1 MARPASRSIIRRLL
15 PALAIVLFAA
25 VAAAGLVRVPVFDAL
40 DRLAYDTQL
49 RWREAPLDERIV
61 IVDIDERSLAEQGR
75 WPWTRE
81 RIAKL
86 TRELTDGAGAAVVG
100 FDVVFAEHE
109 RSEAGDGRLAQALRD
124 KPVLLGYYFS
134 SDRGGQRSG
143 VLPAPVFVAGS
154 LPPGIAVTHWD
165 GYGANIAPFAH
176 AARDAGFFNPVIDP
190 DGVVRSM
197 PMLAEFDG
205 QLYQALSLAL
215 LREYLGEG
223 VLSVGVDQLDVIGK
237 RGRVSIP
244 LSEGLSALAPFAGR
258 LDNGQPGLP
267 FRLVSA
273 TDVIEGRAPA
283 SLFAGRIVLVGTT
296 APGLSDLRAAPVGQT
311 YPGVAIH
318 ATLISGALDGRIDAR
333 PPEARVL
340 AALLTLVVGGV
351 LAFAVLGLGP
361 LSISL
366 VSVGA
371 ALALVGVHALVLEK
385 LQFVLPVSA
394 AVAMVPALGL
404 YGLAVGF
411 IIEGRARRA
420 VINLFGEYVSPELV
434 RKMAADPMNYD
445 IDNGEQR
452 ELTILF
458 ADIRGF
464 TRIAETMQ
472 PNELR
477 EYLNEFLTGMT
488 EIVHRHG
495 GTVDKYIGD
504 AVMAFWGAPIADADH
519 ADHAVAAAIDMQK
532 AASEMSYRFT
542 VRGMPA
548 LSIGIGI
555 NTGEVTV
562 GDMGSKLRR
571 SYTVIGDA
579 VNLSARLEAL
589 TKRYGVPVLVG
600 ETTAARCILR
610 RFESMGTAAVD
621 GRHGEIEIF
630 VPREFADQVRRPEA
644 STVDTGDRNEI
655 QSARV

>member
-1 MARPASRSIIRRLL
+1 MSPPASRIGFRRVL

-25 VAAAGLVRVPVFDAL
+25 AAAAGLVRLPVFDAL

-49 RWREAPLDERIV
+49 RWRSAPVDERVV

-75 WPWTRE
+75 WPWARE
-81 RIAKL
+81 RVAKL
-86 TRELTDGAGAAVVG
+86 ARELTDGAGAAVVG

-109 RSEAGDGRLAQALRD
+109 HSEAGDGRLAQALRD
-124 KPVLLGYYFS
+124 RPVLLGYYFS

-143 VLPAPVFVAGS
+143 VLPSPVFVAGS
-154 LPPGIAVTHWD
+154 LPPGIAVTRWD
-165 GYGANIAPFAH
+165 GYGANIAQFAR

-197 PMLAEFDG
+197 PMLAELDG
-205 QLYQALSLAL
+205 QLYQSLSLAL

-223 VLSVGVDQLDVIGK
+223 VLSVAADRIEVIGK
-237 RGRVSIP
+237 RGRVAIP
-244 LSEGLSALAPFAGR
+244 LSEGLTALAPFAGR
-258 LDNGQPGLP
+258 LPDGKRGLP
-267 FRLVSA
+267 FRVVSA

-283 SLFAGRIVLVGTT
+283 SIFAGRIVLVGTT
-296 APGLSDLRAAPVGQT
+296 APGLSDLRAAPVSET

-333 PPEARVL
+333 PPEARAL
-340 AALLTLVVGGV
+340 AGLLTLLVGGV
-351 LAFAVLGLGP
+351 IAFAVLRLGP

-366 VSVGA
+366 VSVGSA
-371 ALALVGVHALVLEK
+371 IALVGIHALVLQK
-385 LQFVLPVSA
+385 LQLVVPVSA

-411 IIEGRARRA
+411 VVESRARRA
-420 VINLFGEYVSPELV
+420 VISLFGEYVSPELV
-434 RKMAADPMNYD
+434 RKMAADPLNYD
-445 IDNGEQR
+445 IDTGEQR

-464 TRIAETMQ
+464 TRIAETMK

-477 EYLNEFLTGMT
+477 EYLNEFLTAMT

-519 ADHAVAAAIDMQK
+519 ADHAVAAAIEMQK
-532 AASEMSYRFT
+532 TAAEMSYRFT
-542 VRGMPA
+542 VRGLPA

-589 TKRYGVPVLVG
+589 TKRYAVPVLVG

-610 RFESMGTAAVD
+610 RFESMGTVAVD

-644 STVDTGDRNEI
+644 KALETGERNEI

>member
-1 MARPASRSIIRRLL
+1 MPNPNARTFLRRLA

-25 VAAAGLVRVPVFDAL
+25 AAAAGLLRLPVFDAL

-49 RWREAPLDERIV
+49 RWRQAPLDERVV

-75 WPWTRE
+75 WPWPRE
-81 RIAKL
+81 TIARL
-86 TRELTDGAGAAVVG
+86 ARELTDRAGAAVVG
-100 FDVVFAEHE
+100 FDILFAEHE
-109 RSEAGDGRLAQALRD
+109 RSEAGDGKLAQALRD

-154 LPPGIAVTHWD
+154 LPSGIAVTQWD
-165 GYGANIAPFAH
+165 GYGANMAQFAH
-176 AARDAGFFNPVIDP
+176 AARDAGFFNPMIDA

-205 QLYQALSLAL
+205 QLYQSLSLAL

-223 VLSVGVDQLDVIGK
+223 VLSVDADRIEVIGK
-237 RGRVSIP
+237 RGRVAIP
-244 LSEGLSALAPFAGR
+244 LSEGLTALAPFAGR

-267 FRLVSA
+267 FRVVSA

-283 SLFAGRIVLVGTT
+283 SIFAGRIVLVGTT
-296 APGLSDLRAAPVGQT
+296 APGLSDLRAAPVSET

-318 ATLISGALDGRIDAR
+318 ATLISGALDGRVDAR
-333 PPEARVL
+333 PPEGRVL
-340 AALLTLVVGGV
+340 AALVTLLVGGV
-351 LAFAVLGLGP
+351 LAIAVLRLGP
-361 LSISL
+361 LSISM

-371 ALALVGVHALVLEK
+371 ALALIGLQALVLEK
-385 LQFVLPVSA
+385 LQLVLPLSA
-394 AVAMVPALGL
+394 TVAMVPVLGL

-411 IIEGRARRA
+411 VVESRARRA
-420 VINLFGEYVSPELV
+420 VISLFGEYLSPELV
-434 RKMAADPMNYD
+434 RQMAADPMNYD
-445 IDNGEQR
+445 LDKGEQR

-464 TRIAETMQ
+464 TRIAETMK
-472 PNELR
+472 PHELR
-477 EYLNEFLTGMT
+477 EYLNEFLTVMT

-504 AVMAFWGAPIADADH
+504 AVMAFWGAPIADRDH
-519 ADHAVAAAIDMQK
+519 ADHAVAAAIEMQK
-532 AASEMSYRFT
+532 AAAEMSYRFT
-542 VRGMPA
+542 VRGLPA
-548 LSIGIGI
+548 LSIGIGV

-579 VNLSARLEAL
+579 VNLAARLEAL
-589 TKRYGVPVLVG
+589 TKRHGVPVLVG
-600 ETTAARCILR
+600 ATTAARCILR
-610 RFESMGTAAVD
+610 RFESMGTVTVD

-630 VPREFADQVRRPEA
+630 VPREFADRVRRPETTA
-644 STVDTGDRNEI
+644 QEAGERNEI